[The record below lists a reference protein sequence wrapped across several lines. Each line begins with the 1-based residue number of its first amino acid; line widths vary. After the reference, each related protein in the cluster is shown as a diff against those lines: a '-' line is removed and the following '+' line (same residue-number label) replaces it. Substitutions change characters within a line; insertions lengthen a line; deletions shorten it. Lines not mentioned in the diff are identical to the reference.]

1 MGTRSNS
8 AVIVDI
14 ENLLIA
20 ARNDLRNRGLK
31 VSIEDIAKAICGQ
44 IFYSAQELGLLNY
57 LYGAISLPSV
67 SGLKGAEAPSQ
78 DSGRYQARKE
88 IWKAAQVFID
98 SGFEVRIVQSSENAA
113 DNVLLKLAKEIARDT
128 HIENVF
134 LCSGDGQEPFPTIV
148 QLLKDWRKTVY
159 VISYDQPPASMRNL
173 FECFM
178 IGQRVRLFFEE
189 GKKLVENIPVTP
201 ESAEEAKEV
210 KPKKEN
216 FAEIYREVVMVI
228 KSAKPISRPVHHE
241 RLLRAVHAIEIN
253 FPHTYQSTSSL
264 HRLIAILEREFPQV
278 ESEELRKLVFA
289 ITDHT
294 DLYFLVDHFGINA
307 HSKNRQLFYQ

>member
-67 SGLKGAEAPSQ
+67 SGLKGGEGPSQ

-128 HIENVF
+128 HIE
-134 LCSGDGQEPFPTIV
+134 
-148 QLLKDWRKTVY
+148 
-159 VISYDQPPASMRNL
+159 
-173 FECFM
+173 
-178 IGQRVRLFFEE
+178 
-189 GKKLVENIPVTP
+189 
-201 ESAEEAKEV
+201 
-210 KPKKEN
+210 
-216 FAEIYREVVMVI
+216 
-228 KSAKPISRPVHHE
+228 
-241 RLLRAVHAIEIN
+241 
-253 FPHTYQSTSSL
+253 
-264 HRLIAILEREFPQV
+264 
-278 ESEELRKLVFA
+278 
-289 ITDHT
+289 
-294 DLYFLVDHFGINA
+294 
-307 HSKNRQLFYQ
+307 